1 MIVYTVKTGPR
12 SLSQDRPEALS
23 SNLPA
28 AHFRICGDRH
38 DEEANI
44 QEKVGA
50 SDDPWRRLQVRA
62 NIRVHC
68 RMKNSFTSVG
78 MFLQASGSQA
88 EQGRHRGRPAP
99 FAGGRRE
106 GKER

>member
-50 SDDPWRRLQVRA
+50 SDDPWRGLQVRA
-62 NIRVHC
+62 NIRQIVAVYRVHC

-99 FAGGRRE
+99 FA
-106 GKER
+106 